1 MALAPERRAAQV
13 VALCLTRLSD
23 LKTQSL
29 SLTRQVLDE
38 RERVEV
44 TLECLHPIINHTAD
58 WPKWINCA
66 IKTQQF
72 VTNNEAHI
80 DDNVNVSF
88 EAEIIYVAISKTAE
102 SIWPTGRW
110 QVRHTT
116 CSTPCGI
123 VWDEDKRSCWAI
135 DKLIGKLCRIFCY
148 MCVWNVY
155 ENQTLRWEYVLEKQ
169 TIGLFRSIASERQ
182 AYKQKI
188 RKFRPCRRGP
198 GGRVETKMGTTMTIR
213 RIFYNWWTKRRLRG
227 LSAAASELSKH
238 HWT

>member
-44 TLECLHPIINHTAD
+44 TLEGLHPITNHRRSD
-58 WPKWINCA
+58 QNG
-66 IKTQQF
+66 
-72 VTNNEAHI
+72 
-80 DDNVNVSF
+80 
-88 EAEIIYVAISKTAE
+88 
-102 SIWPTGRW
+102 SIAQLRFSNLSTTTRPTSTTMSMFRLKLKLFTSPLRSLSDQLAGGRW

-198 GGRVETKMGTTMTIR
+198 GGRVETRNGITKTIR
-213 RIFYNWWTKRRLRG
+213 GIFYNW
-227 LSAAASELSKH
+227 
-238 HWT
+238 